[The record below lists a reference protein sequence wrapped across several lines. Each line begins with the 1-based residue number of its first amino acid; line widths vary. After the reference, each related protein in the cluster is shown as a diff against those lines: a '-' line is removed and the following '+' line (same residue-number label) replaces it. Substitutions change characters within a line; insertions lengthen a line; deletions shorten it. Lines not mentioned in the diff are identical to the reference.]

1 MNAIHGGKATHD
13 TIDAQKMAVLLR
25 GGMLPHASVYPAAMR
40 TTRDL
45 LRRRIHVMRTRAE
58 LRGPIHQPNRQ
69 DHLPDIG
76 KKIADKANRDGV
88 AERFAEPA
96 VHKRIEVDLA
106 LMGHDDELRRDITTR
121 SLRRTVPGMEA
132 ILSLVLLDDI
142 HAIQR
147 VPRVHEVVSSC
158 RLVTCA
164 KASAGKRYGTA
175 GTQIGHASLTWAF
188 SEAAVFFLRHTPPGQ
203 TWLVRLE
210 QNHGTG
216 KALTVL
222 APKLARAVYHL
233 FTRDRACDMPHC
245 LSRASGAERMSPVP
259 NWPISG
265 GAWSAGAVV
274 PIALRRE
281 RCGAHRPWPLSPA
294 R

>member
-1 MNAIHGGKATHD
+1 LRPLGKTWSSASKASSPGTWLADLCAREGLPFVLGHALSRKAIHGGKATHD
-13 TIDAQKMAVLLR
+13 TLDAQKMAVLLR

-58 LRGPIHQPNRQ
+58 VRGPIHQPNRQ

-121 SLRRTVPGMEA
+121 SLRRTVPGMGA
-132 ILSLVLLDDI
+132 ILRLVLLDDI

-188 SEAAVFFLRHTPPGQ
+188 SEAAVCFLRHTPPGQ

-222 APKLARAVYHL
+222 APKLARAV
-233 FTRDRACDMPHC
+233 
-245 LSRASGAERMSPVP
+245 
-259 NWPISG
+259 
-265 GAWSAGAVV
+265 
-274 PIALRRE
+274 
-281 RCGAHRPWPLSPA
+281 
-294 R
+294 